1 MLYSIFLI
9 SVGILFLFFGADWL
23 VKSAVFFASRLKV
36 SALVVGLTVVAFG
49 TSLPELVIS
58 LNAVLTGSSTIAI
71 GNIVGSNIANVG
83 LVLGLSSLIFPI
95 AIHYSRIKRDLFIY
109 LFTCV
114 VFILFLLDGVISRI
128 EGLLLFGGLITYTWS
143 CIKFKRSQDVETT
156 TSIKRYWKAIII
168 FMAGIVGLYFGA
180 ELFVKGAINLARI
193 LGVSEIVIGM
203 TIVALGTSLPELSTC
218 VVASFRKE
226 HAISVGNIVGS
237 NLFNILSVIG
247 IVSIVKPINSPTS
260 ILTLEIPIMVA
271 FGLVLIP
278 LGKVKQPIL
287 RIYSVIL
294 IAGYVW
300 FMYSLFF
307 K

>member
-1 MLYSIFLI
+1 MLFSIFLI
-9 SVGILFLFFGADWL
+9 FVGILFLFFGADWL

-109 LFTCV
+109 LFACA

-128 EGLLLFGGLITYTWS
+128 EGLILFGGLITYTWS
-143 CIKFKRSQDVETT
+143 CIKFKRNQDVETT
-156 TSIKRYWKAIII
+156 TSIERYWKAIIL
-168 FMAGIVGLYFGA
+168 FMAGIVGLYYGA

-247 IVSIVKPINSPTS
+247 IVGIVKPINSPTS

-278 LGKVKQPIL
+278 LGKVKQPIS

-294 IAGYVW
+294 IAGYSW